1 MMKRIVAMFVVV
13 LFVATSTFAG
23 QRPGGTIA
31 GTALNANKV
40 VLTGVRVQLRDA
52 ATGQLV
58 GTTRSGPN
66 GAFSFTGLNP
76 GSFVVEIVNASGQV
90 IGVSTSISL
99 AAGGVIS
106 GVTVAASAAGALAGA
121 AAAGGAGG
129 LASFFTTTGG
139 ILVLAGA
146 GALATA
152 GIIVAAN
159 APTASPSR

>member
-1 MMKRIVAMFVVV
+1 MMKRILGMFVVV

-23 QRPGGTIA
+23 QGPGGTIA

-40 VLTGVRVQLRDA
+40 VLTGVRVQLRNSV
-52 ATGQLV
+52 TGQLV
-58 GTTRSGPN
+58 GTTQSGLN
-66 GAFSFTGLNP
+66 GAFSFAGLNP
-76 GSFVVEIVNASGQV
+76 GSFVVEIVNAAGQV
-90 IGVSTSISL
+90 IGVSTSL
-99 AAGGVIS
+99 TLVAGGVIS
-106 GVTVAASAAGALAGA
+106 GITVAASAAGALAGA
-121 AAAGGAGG
+121 AAAGG